1 MLRAV
6 APKKVTNWLYLA
18 EIAHYYLRVWR
29 CLEPTHL
36 CASVIYMWMDQIW
49 GGRSGSKFKS

>member
-6 APKKVTNWLYLA
+6 TAKKVTNWLYLA

-36 CASVIYMWMDQIW
+36 CASVIYM
-49 GGRSGSKFKS
+49 